1 MISALSSSSSHTSA
15 SFSSTTTGNGY
26 DDDHDD
32 DDDDPDS
39 DDQHDHDI
47 DICDQN
53 YNKFVSMKELTYICR
68 LLLIPSKKTNN
79 QNQEQQQQQ
88 HQYDDDNDHDSK
100 SNNSGLL
107 NFRNLVWHGFVPNV
121 PRPWFALVVF
131 LIVELQQQLP
141 IQKHDDEKKYDNTD
155 GKHQLEDNDIDDNSE
170 EEIFDLRTNS
180 IYKSLLEESSRSN
193 SVVAS
198 AGNATVDFTTSIGN
212 PQTLF
217 EDAPAR
223 LSRIRSWI
231 YRTTNSKDYADLW
244 DLVESFVSCHERP
257 ATICALLSV
266 IVEHTLRI
274 EWCAA
279 NSRPADRQARHG
291 SYYVT
296 LDGYGQRTV
305 HDLLLNP
312 YISSLSS
319 SDGNDDSQRNKYL
332 MSFRDDNS
340 TDILRLD
347 EACLAIL
354 TDLFC
359 SPMGPN
365 IRSAVSHGLWDTYLR
380 LEWTQSTDRYLY
392 SKANEGR
399 LWDMV
404 RAILISLDRIVSSRT
419 APQCN
424 EELRSLLSA
433 DFRPQFTYVED
444 NRRQL
449 QRLHSSVGSMTSL
462 RNSSSFLLHITSAKA
477 ALPNIAGENEIFL
490 GLLNSNS
497 DRLYET
503 ILLESCMDSCIG
515 TYDVFGEFDYNRQ
528 LESLG
533 ASRML
538 LRELATTI
546 ESQVVRL
553 EFALAFLGNDESDNR
568 NETSSILSATAI
580 KRKTKTSL
588 RVVRTSETV
597 QLFYL
602 FCLRVVIESLPRV
615 Q

>member
-1 MISALSSSSSHTSA
+1 
-15 SFSSTTTGNGY
+15 
-26 DDDHDD
+26 
-32 DDDDPDS
+32 
-39 DDQHDHDI
+39 
-47 DICDQN
+47 
-53 YNKFVSMKELTYICR
+53 
-68 LLLIPSKKTNN
+68 
-79 QNQEQQQQQ
+79 
-88 HQYDDDNDHDSK
+88 
-100 SNNSGLL
+100 
-107 NFRNLVWHGFVPNV
+107 
-121 PRPWFALVVF
+121 
-131 LIVELQQQLP
+131 
-141 IQKHDDEKKYDNTD
+141 
-155 GKHQLEDNDIDDNSE
+155 
-170 EEIFDLRTNS
+170 
-180 IYKSLLEESSRSN
+180 
-193 SVVAS
+193 
-198 AGNATVDFTTSIGN
+198 
-212 PQTLF
+212 
-217 EDAPAR
+217 
-223 LSRIRSWI
+223 
-231 YRTTNSKDYADLW
+231 
-244 DLVESFVSCHERP
+244 
-257 ATICALLSV
+257 
-266 IVEHTLRI
+266 
-274 EWCAA
+274 
-279 NSRPADRQARHG
+279 
-291 SYYVT
+291 
-296 LDGYGQRTV
+296 
-305 HDLLLNP
+305 
-312 YISSLSS
+312 
-319 SDGNDDSQRNKYL
+319 
-332 MSFRDDNS
+332 
-340 TDILRLD
+340 
-347 EACLAIL
+347 
-354 TDLFC
+354 
-359 SPMGPN
+359 
-365 IRSAVSHGLWDTYLR
+365 
-380 LEWTQSTDRYLY
+380 
-392 SKANEGR
+392 
-399 LWDMV
+399 V